1 LQSKAAPESRPADS
15 KELIMRI
22 LLAGASGVFGRVL
35 TPALIAAGH
44 EVVGITRTPD
54 GLRTIEGM
62 GAAAVVADVMD
73 RDSLLAAVG
82 GPQSEGR
89 HFDAVVSQ
97 LTALK
102 KPPMRNKDMDVTNT
116 LRTVGTENLMA
127 AAKATGATR
136 FLTQSM
142 IFGYGYGDQ
151 GATPLTEDAFFG
163 PSPRKA
169 FARHGEAMLRN
180 EQIAFSEPGIEG
192 IALRYGL
199 FYGGPATSAYV
210 EFLQAGKLPIVKA
223 GTNGFIHLAD
233 AASATVAALERGKG
247 GEAYNIVDDTPAP
260 FADVALEIAKDFHTK
275 TPRTVPAW
283 LTKPMPYLNAF
294 ITGRWII
301 SNAKA
306 KDELGWQPQ
315 YPSFREGV
323 RADAETAGA

>member
-1 LQSKAAPESRPADS
+1 LKSKAAHESRRADS

-35 TPALIAAGH
+35 IPELIAAGH
-44 EVVGITRTPD
+44 TVVGITRTSD
-54 GLRTIEGM
+54 GVRVIEGM
-62 GAAAVVADVMD
+62 GAGAVVADVMD
-73 RDSLLAAVG
+73 RDSLLAAV
-82 GPQSEGR
+82 QGR
-89 HFDAVVSQ
+89 HFDAVISQ

-102 KPPMRNKDMDVTNT
+102 KAPMRNKDMDATNS

-163 PSPRKA
+163 PSPRKT

-180 EQIAFSEPGIEG
+180 EQIAFSEPGVEG
-192 IALRYGL
+192 MALRYGL
-199 FYGGPATSAYV
+199 FYGGPATTAYV
-210 EFLQAGKLPIVKA
+210 EFLQGGKLPIVKA
-223 GTNGFIHLAD
+223 GTNGFVHLAD
-233 AASATVAALERGKG
+233 AASATVAALERGKA

-260 FADVALEIAKDFHTK
+260 FADVALEIAKDFRTK

-306 KDELGWQPQ
+306 KDELGWEPR
-315 YPSFREGV
+315 YPSFHEGV
-323 RADAETAGA
+323 KADADAAGV

>member
-1 LQSKAAPESRPADS
+1 
-15 KELIMRI
+15 MRI
-22 LLAGASGVFGRVL
+22 LLAGASGVFGRAL

-54 GLRTIEGM
+54 GVRMIEEM
-62 GAAAVVADVMD
+62 GAGSVVADVLD
-73 RDSLLAAVG
+73 RDQLLAAVG
-82 GPQSEGR
+82 DR
-89 HFDAVVSQ
+89 RFDAVISQ

-102 KPPMRNKDMDVTNT
+102 KAPMRNKDMDVTNV

-142 IFGYGYGDQ
+142 IFGYGYGDL
-151 GATPLTEDAFFG
+151 GPGPITEDAFFG

-169 FARHGEAMLRN
+169 FALHGEAMLRN
-180 EQIAFSEPGIEG
+180 EQIAFSEPGIDG

-199 FYGGPATSAYV
+199 FYGDQATYAYV
-210 EFLQAGKLPIVKA
+210 DFLKAGKLPIVNA
-223 GTNGFIHLAD
+223 GTNSFVHLAD

-247 GEAYNIVDDTPAP
+247 GEAYNVVDDTPAR
-260 FADVALEIAKDFHTK
+260 FAAVALEVAKDFKTK

-283 LTKPMPYLNAF
+283 LTKPMPYLNCF

-306 KDELGWQPQ
+306 KAELGWQPQ
-315 YPSFREGV
+315 YPSFHEGV
-323 RADAETAGA
+323 RADATAAGM

>member
-1 LQSKAAPESRPADS
+1 
-15 KELIMRI
+15 MRI

-35 TPALIAAGH
+35 TPALIDAGH

-54 GLRTIEGM
+54 GVRVIEGM
-62 GAAAVVADVMD
+62 GAGAVVADVLD
-73 RDSLLAAVG
+73 RDRLLAAL
-82 GPQSEGR
+82 SGR
-89 HFDAVVSQ
+89 HFDALISQ

-102 KPPMRNKDMDVTNT
+102 KPPMRNKDMDVTNV

-127 AAKATGATR
+127 AAKATGAVR

-163 PSPRKA
+163 PSPRKT

-180 EQIAFSEPGIEG
+180 EQIAFSEPGVDG

-199 FYGGPATSAYV
+199 FYGGPSTTAYV
-210 EFLQAGKLPIVKA
+210 DFLKAGKLPLVKA

-233 AASATVAALERGKG
+233 AAGATVAAVERGKG

-260 FADVALEIAKDFHTK
+260 FADVAMEIAKDFRTK
-275 TPRTVPAW
+275 TPRIVPAW
-283 LTKPMPYLNAF
+283 LTKPLPYLNAF

-306 KDELGWQPQ
+306 KDQLGWQPQ
-315 YPSFREGV
+315 YPSYREGV
-323 RADAETAGA
+323 RADADAAGV

>member
-1 LQSKAAPESRPADS
+1 
-15 KELIMRI
+15 MY
-22 LLAGASGVFGRVL
+22 
-35 TPALIAAGH
+35 
-44 EVVGITRTPD
+44 
-54 GLRTIEGM
+54 
-62 GAAAVVADVMD
+62 AVVADVMD
-73 RDSLLAAVG
+73 RDSLLAAVKG
-82 GPQSEGR
+82 Q
-89 HFDAVVSQ
+89 HFDAVISQ

-102 KPPMRNKDMDVTNT
+102 KPPMRNKDMDGTNA
-116 LRTVGTENLMA
+116 LRTIGTENLMA

-151 GATPLTEDAFFG
+151 GAAPLTEDAYFG
-163 PSPRKA
+163 PSSRKA

-180 EQIAFSEPGIEG
+180 EQIAFSEPGIDG

-199 FYGGPATSAYV
+199 FYGGPATNAYV
-210 EFLQAGKLPIVKA
+210 DFLEKGKLPIVKA
-223 GTNGFIHLAD
+223 GTTSFIHLTD

-247 GEAYNIVDDTPAP
+247 GEAYNVVDDTATP

-283 LTKPMPYLNAF
+283 MTKPMPYLNAF
-294 ITGRWII
+294 ITGRWIV

-306 KDELGWQPQ
+306 KDELGWEPR

-323 RADAETAGA
+323 KADADAAGM